1 MDEMWK
7 AIPGF
12 EDIYEASNKG
22 RIRRINFVFR
32 GRKPPY
38 YLKPLK
44 HNHGYFLVALHKDQ
58 HQRTYLIHRL
68 VMLAFVGPSDLTVN
82 HKNGDK
88 SDNRLENLEYVS
100 LQENAKHAYSAGL
113 NPAYNKRRSTG
124 EMIRKIH
131 ELRAQ
136 GLTQQKIALSVGFS
150 QVHVSH
156 ILRTKSPT

>member
-1 MDEMWK
+1 MGEMWK

-12 EDIYEASNKG
+12 EGVYEASNEG

-44 HNHGYFLVALHKDQ
+44 HNHGYFLVALHKDKK
-58 HQRTYLIHRL
+58 QRTYLIHRL
-68 VMLAFVGPSDLTVN
+68 VMLAFCGPSNLSVN

-88 SDNRLENLEYVS
+88 SDNRLANLEYVS
-100 LQENAKHAYSAGL
+100 LEENAKHSCFAGL
-113 NPAYNKRRSTG
+113 NPKYNKRKGTA
-124 EMIRKIH
+124 EVVRKIH
-131 ELRAQ
+131 ELRSK
-136 GLTQQKIALSVGFS
+136 GLTQQTIASSVGFS
-150 QVHVSH
+150 QSHVSF